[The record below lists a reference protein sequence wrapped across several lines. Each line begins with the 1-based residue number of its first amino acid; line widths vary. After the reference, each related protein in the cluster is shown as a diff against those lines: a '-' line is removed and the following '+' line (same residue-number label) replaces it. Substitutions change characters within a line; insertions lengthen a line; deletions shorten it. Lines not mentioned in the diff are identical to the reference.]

1 MTNVSFNGLFV
12 QDGLI
17 DGTWTQAA
25 SAKTLDVT
33 NPATQAVIGTVPDMG
48 RTETKAAIEGGKPR
62 FRPLEKEDPCRA
74 RNPSRSLAQADD

>member
-25 SAKTLDVT
+25 SAKT
-33 NPATQAVIGTVPDMG
+33 P
-48 RTETKAAIEGGKPR
+48 
-62 FRPLEKEDPCRA
+62 
-74 RNPSRSLAQADD
+74 